1 MDVKIRRLNEIIEK
15 QREVSLISNKK
26 DEGKIFKILI
36 DGISKKSESQM
47 KGRTTQNKV
56 VVFDIHPN
64 YKIGDYASVKI
75 TGSTTATLLEK
86 LFRNKFQKYPVC
98 LFHDLN

>member
-1 MDVKIRRLNEIIEK
+1 
-15 QREVSLISNKK
+15 
-26 DEGKIFKILI
+26 
-36 DGISKKSESQM
+36 M

-75 TGSTTATLLEK
+75 TGSITATLFGDIVQEYLTTNIP
-86 LFRNKFQKYPVC
+86 FVYSMI
-98 LFHDLN
+98 

>member
-1 MDVKIRRLNEIIEK
+1 
-15 QREVSLISNKK
+15 
-26 DEGKIFKILI
+26 
-36 DGISKKSESQM
+36 M

-75 TGSTTATLLEK
+75 IGSTTATLFGEIV
-86 LFRNKFQKYPVC
+86 QE
-98 LFHDLN
+98 